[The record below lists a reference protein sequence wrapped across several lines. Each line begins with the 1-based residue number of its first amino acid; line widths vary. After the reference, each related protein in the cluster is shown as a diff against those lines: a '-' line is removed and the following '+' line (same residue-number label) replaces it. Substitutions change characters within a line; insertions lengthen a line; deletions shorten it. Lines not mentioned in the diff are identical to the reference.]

1 MPRIGLRFQF
11 ASARHSATP
20 PERPDRRS
28 HPLAVGLLRALTV
41 LTALTRLTALSVLT
55 ALTLLTAPPMTALA
69 EAGATLDRAAANAIV
84 AAPDRSKEDRARDAR
99 RRPDELLV
107 FAQIGPGMT
116 AVDLGA
122 GDGYTTELLA
132 RAVGE
137 IGKVYGQNA
146 PYVVEKFVKETWPAR
161 LAKPVNAN
169 VVRIDAPIEDP
180 LPRTT
185 SDVDV
190 ITMIFTYHDTYLSQ
204 VGDFDHKLFL
214 RRLYKMM
221 NPGGRIIVVDHRAA
235 PGARGKEVADDLHRI
250 DEQRVIDD
258 FVQAGFVLDATADFM
273 ANAADPRN
281 QPFFDMSIPT
291 DAFVQRWVK
300 PTD

>member
-1 MPRIGLRFQF
+1 
-11 ASARHSATP
+11 
-20 PERPDRRS
+20 
-28 HPLAVGLLRALTV
+28 VLTV
-41 LTALTRLTALSVLT
+41 LPV
-55 ALTLLTAPPMTALA
+55 TALA
-69 EAGATLDRAAANAIV
+69 EADTDIDRAAANAIV

-132 RAVGE
+132 RAVGAN
-137 IGKVYGQNA
+137 GKVYGQNTPIA
-146 PYVVEKFVKETWPAR
+146 VEKYVKETWPAR

-169 VVRIDAPIEDP
+169 VVRIDAPMEDP

-185 SDVDV
+185 RDVDV
-190 ITMIFTYHDTYLSQ
+190 VTMIFTYHDTYLSR
-204 VGDFDHKLFL
+204 VGDFDHKRFL
-214 RRLYKMM
+214 RRLYKAMR
-221 NPGGRIIVVDHRAA
+221 PGGRLIIVDHRAA
-235 PGARGKEVADDLHRI
+235 PGAQGKEVADDLHRI

-258 FVQAGFVLDATADFM
+258 FEQAGFVLDATADFM
-273 ANAADPRN
+273 ANAADPRT
-281 QPFFDMSIPT
+281 QPFFDMSTPT

-300 PTD
+300 PAN